1 MMATNQ
7 DNAAAARVRA
17 EERFRVREQRATDA
31 DQAMR
36 DIAVARDAERA
47 KTERLR
53 ALRLAKEE
61 ADRVAAAAAP
71 APVKKTRAAAPR
83 VRSKASAAKVESV

>member
-1 MMATNQ
+1 MANQ

-17 EERFRVREQRATDA
+17 EERFRVREQRASDA

-61 ADRVAAAAAP
+61 ADRVAAAAKP
-71 APVKKTRAAAPR
+71 APVKKTRAASA
-83 VRSKASAAKVESV
+83 RSKAQA